1 MKSFPRSFWIIA
13 SVVLIIN
20 GIQASFTELLQDEAY
35 YWYYAQKLEWG
46 YFDHPP
52 FVAFLALASRLL
64 KNELGLRVLS
74 VVLNLASYVLVFL
87 SLNKQTRQ
95 KQQFNFWLILL
106 SLPLINLYGFLTLP
120 DTGTLFFASL
130 FIYGY
135 KAFLKDKP
143 RAALLLGL
151 AMAGLM
157 YSKYTGVLLILATI
171 ASNLSLLRNPKAWL
185 AVGISLALFAPHLGW
200 LYTHDFITL
209 KFHFRE
215 RPNHAYDFLNFTGLY
230 LVNAI
235 ALFGLFAYAIFRA
248 LFQAPSQEKFSRG
261 LVFMAAGVLLF
272 FFLSS
277 FEKKSQL
284 QWLLPACYP
293 ALILLLERINKTAVY
308 AFVKPLATMS
318 LLLLFGL
325 RMLLI
330 APQWSPIKLET
341 HGVSKWA
348 KQVASQAS
356 TSVVAFK
363 DSYQKASLY
372 AFYTR
377 RPALSFNTLGYR
389 PNAYDFDARWA
400 TLEGNPLTLIDDK
413 AKTFTRIEHFQ
424 HVSAQYFDSF
434 NDVLKL
440 NLSDSQKLYAA
451 VLDEY
456 KNPIALI
463 RIKTDINGKVL
474 ELSAQE
480 EPLKNATS
488 IRIGVQNEDHPV
500 RLISL
505 TSFHP

>member
-1 MKSFPRSFWIIA
+1 MKSLPRSFWIIA

-52 FVAFLALASRLL
+52 FVAFLALASRLF

-87 SLNKQTRQ
+87 SLKKQTRQ
-95 KQQFNFWLILL
+95 KQRFNFWLILL

-135 KAFLKDKP
+135 KAFLKEKP
-143 RAALLLGL
+143 RAALLLGF

-171 ASNLSLLRNPKAWL
+171 ASNLSLLQNPKAWL
-185 AVGISLALFAPHLGW
+185 AVGISLTLFAPHLGW

-209 KFHFRE
+209 KFHFSE

-230 LVNAI
+230 IVNAI
-235 ALFGLFAYAIFRA
+235 TLFGLFAYAIFKS
-248 LFQAPSQEKFSRG
+248 LFQASTQEKFSRG
-261 LVFMAAGVLLF
+261 LAFMTAGVLLF
-272 FFLSS
+272 FLLSS

-284 QWLLPACYP
+284 QWLLPSCYP
-293 ALILLLERINKTAVY
+293 ALILLLERINKTSVY
-308 AFVKPLATMS
+308 AFVKPLAAMS
-318 LLLLFGL
+318 LLLLYGL

-341 HGVSKWA
+341 HGVIEWA
-348 KQVASQAS
+348 EEAASRAN

-372 AFYTR
+372 GFYTGR
-377 RPALSFNTLGYR
+377 AALSFNTLDYR
-389 PNAYDFDARWA
+389 PNAYDFDAQWMA
-400 TLEGNPLTLIDDK
+400 LEGKPLTLIDDK
-413 AKTFTRIEHFQ
+413 AKTFTRIERFQ
-424 HVSAQYFDSF
+424 NVGMQYFENF

-440 NLSDSQKLYAA
+440 QLSDSQKLYAA
-451 VLDEY
+451 VLDEH
-456 KNPIALI
+456 KNPIAMVQ
-463 RIKTDINGKVL
+463 IKTGANGEVL
-474 ELSAQE
+474 ELLEQE
-480 EPLKNATS
+480 GPLKNATS
-488 IRIGVQNEDHPV
+488 IRIGIQDEEYPV